1 MQQHL
6 NVATTPAPVPFTDTP
21 LTVSDADKYDAIT
34 GTLERVWRALTD
46 DGARDR
52 LTPQQIPDWLETLE
66 WAVTHMP
73 ECYESACVELSKEVA
88 LYRLLVSETKGKQS

>member
-6 NVATTPAPVPFTDTP
+6 NVATTTP
-21 LTVSDADKYDAIT
+21 VSDVPVSYADKYAAIT
-34 GTLERVWRALTD
+34 GTLERVWSALTD

-52 LTPQQIPDWLETLE
+52 LTPQQIPDWLDTVE

-73 ECYESACVELSKEVA
+73 ECYESARVELSQDVA
-88 LYRLLVSETKGKQS
+88 LYRLLAEAKENNHDR

>member
-6 NVATTPAPVPFTDTP
+6 YVATTPARVRERDTP
-21 LTVSDADKYDAIT
+21 LTVSDADKYAAIT
-34 GTLERVWRALTD
+34 GTLDRVWLALTD

-52 LTPQQIPDWLETLE
+52 LTPPQIPDWLETLE
-66 WAVTHMP
+66 WPVTHMP

-88 LYRLLVSETKGKQS
+88 LYRLLAEAKGKQS

>member
-21 LTVSDADKYDAIT
+21 LTVSDADKYAAIT

-52 LTPQQIPDWLETLE
+52 LTPKQIPDWLETLE
-66 WAVTHMP
+66 WALMHMP
-73 ECYESACVELSKEVA
+73 ECYEDVRLEVSQEVA
-88 LYRLLVSETKGKQS
+88 LYRLLVSAAKGKQS